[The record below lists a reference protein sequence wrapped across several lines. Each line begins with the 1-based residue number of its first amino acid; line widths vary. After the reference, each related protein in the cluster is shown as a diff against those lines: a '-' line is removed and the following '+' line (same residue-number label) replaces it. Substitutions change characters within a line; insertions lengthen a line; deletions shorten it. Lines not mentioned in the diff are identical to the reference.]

1 MNKLMRSPQHREG
14 PQSSS
19 WGVLATTIFA
29 TLSALLA
36 LGLSPRA
43 GADEI
48 TADASAGQ
56 AKAAVCAACH
66 GAQGV
71 SPASAFPHL
80 AGQQAHYLRK
90 QITDIRES
98 RRAVP
103 QMAGLTDT
111 LSDQDIADIAA
122 YYAEQPANRGQAEP
136 DAAKAGEVLYRAGS
150 LERGIA
156 ACTACHGPRGEG
168 IDSAGYPA
176 LAGQFPAYTIT
187 SLTAFRDGTR
197 DNDPNDIM
205 SSIAA
210 RMSDSDMQQVAEYL
224 HGLR

>member
-1 MNKLMRSPQHREG
+1 MDELMRPRQIPER
-14 PQSSS
+14 PLRLLLA
-19 WGVLATTIFA
+19 VAATTLAA
-29 TLSALLA
+29 TLPTGAAAESLVGDAA
-36 LGLSPRA
+36 A
-43 GADEI
+43 GK
-48 TADASAGQ
+48 

-66 GAQGV
+66 GAQGI
-71 SPASAFPHL
+71 SPTPAFPHL

-90 QITDIRES
+90 QTADIRDG
-98 RRAVP
+98 RRSVP
-103 QMAGLTDT
+103 QMAGIADN

-122 YYAEQPANRGQAEP
+122 HYAAQPANRGQAEP
-136 DAAKAGEVLYRAGS
+136 EAARAGEVLYRAGS

-176 LAGQFPAYTIT
+176 LAGQFPAYTVT
-187 SLTAFRDGTR
+187 ALKAFRDGSR
-197 DNDPNDIM
+197 DNDPNAIM